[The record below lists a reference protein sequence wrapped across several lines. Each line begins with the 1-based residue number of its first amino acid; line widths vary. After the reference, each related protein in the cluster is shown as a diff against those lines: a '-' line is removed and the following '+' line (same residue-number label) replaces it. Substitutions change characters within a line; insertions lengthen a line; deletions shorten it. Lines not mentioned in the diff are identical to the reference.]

1 MTRKGI
7 PLKTSHLNTLLL
19 AGFAWGLSAC
29 ATPGVTSSNYGTDV
43 QQSIQT
49 SFRAQGQAGM
59 DRLTPDEANLLCSE
73 ADYQG
78 KPLNEKQAEKI
89 RTENLKSIQWP
100 ANGQFIGDYKLGEAI
115 AQDGRGKTWSDKEG
129 SVNGG
134 NCYNC
139 HKISNTEISH
149 GTLGPSL
156 YNYGKL
162 RGITDVNSATA
173 KPIVEYTW
181 AKLWNARGYNACS
194 SMPRF
199 GHNGILTETQ
209 LQHLMALLLDPKS
222 PINQ

>member
-1 MTRKGI
+1 MTRKGT

>member
-1 MTRKGI
+1 MNM
-7 PLKTSHLNTLLL
+7 NTIRVCALSFVAL
-19 AGFAWGLSAC
+19 ALASC
-29 ATPGVTSSNYGTDV
+29 ATPNNTSYQDDV
-43 QQSIQT
+43 QQVLAA
-49 SFRAQGQAGM
+49 SFRAEGQAGM
-59 DRLTPDEANLLCSE
+59 DRLTPDEANRLCSE
-73 ADYQG
+73 ADYKG
-78 KPLNEKQAEKI
+78 KPLSDKVAEKI
-89 RTENLKSIQWP
+89 RSENFKAIQWP
-100 ANGQFIGDYKLGEAI
+100 ANGQFIGDFKLGEAI

-139 HKISNTEISH
+139 HQISKTEISH

-162 RGITDVNSATA
+162 RGVTDVSSATA
-173 KPIVEYTW
+173 KPIIDYTW

-194 SMPRF
+194 NMPRF

-209 LQHLMALLLDPKS
+209 LQHLMALLLDPQS